1 MRAAFVA
8 CVLAAPLG
16 AAQGAG
22 AAGALASTERGGDV
36 GFLEAQGEAPE
47 RATAVL
53 RSRVVSPRLALLDD
67 DAFEV
72 ELDGSTRILAVK
84 DRAASER
91 SGAWVGGVAGSPHG
105 TVRLV
110 RRGDAVVGTIRAEG
124 SLYRVRPDGA
134 GRHVLELVDETQLP
148 ACSGHAHAPEVTAGD
163 AGGGGT
169 GGTGGGSL
177 LPGASA
183 DVEIDVLVVYTP
195 TARIV
200 AGGTNAMRAMI
211 DLAVLETNEAFEN
224 SGIDARVRLAHA
236 AELTGYAESSSFSTE
251 LDRLRNPLD
260 GSIDD
265 VHALR
270 DLYGAD
276 QVSMIVNNE
285 SSCGLAYVQSTP
297 GAWFDQLAF
306 SVVSRNCAT
315 GYYSFGHE
323 LAHNL
328 GCQHDRPNAGSA
340 AYDYSYGHR
349 ANNGTWRTIMSYA
362 PGQRVQ
368 HFSNPQVTYGGEPTG
383 VDASQPNSADNA
395 ETIRSL
401 AAAMADFRERPV
413 GTYGEGRVNSLGR
426 APRIMW
432 SGSTSAS
439 ANDLRLTLVNGVP
452 GQGGVLHYGSDAV
465 DTPFMGGTLLA
476 SLPLARVAAFRIR
489 PDGTVS
495 VPVPIATTDVGSTR
509 YYQFLFRDPEQP
521 SGPGV
526 AMSNGLRARFLP

>member
-8 CVLAAPLG
+8 CVMAAPLG

-22 AAGALASTERGGDV
+22 AELASARAAGL

-47 RATAVL
+47 RPTAVL
-53 RSRVVSPRLALLDD
+53 RSRVVSPRLALLED

-72 ELDGSTRILAVK
+72 ELDAATTILAVK
-84 DRAASER
+84 DRAASAR
-91 SGAWVGGVAGSPHG
+91 SGAWVGDVAGSPHG
-105 TVRLV
+105 SVRLV

-124 SLYRVRPDGA
+124 RLYRVRPDRA

-148 ACSGHAHAPEVTAGD
+148 ACTGHAHAPEVTAGD
-163 AGGGGT
+163 GSGSNGGGG
-169 GGTGGGSL
+169 GGGSL
-177 LPGASA
+177 LTGAPA

-236 AELTGYAESSSFSTE
+236 AEMTGYAETSSFNTE

-260 GSIDD
+260 GQLDD
-265 VHALR
+265 AHALR

-276 QVSMIVNNE
+276 QVTMIVNNE

-297 GAWFDQLAF
+297 GPWFDQLAF

-349 ANNGTWRTIMSYA
+349 ASNGTWRTIMSYA

-368 HFSNPQVTYGGEPTG
+368 HFSSPAVTYGGEPTG
-383 VDASQPNSADNA
+383 VAPGQPNSADNA

-401 AAAMADFRERPV
+401 AAAMADFRDRPV

-426 APRIMW
+426 TPRITW
-432 SGSTSAS
+432 SGTTSA
-439 ANDLRLTLVNGVP
+439 AAGDFRLKLVNGVP
-452 GQGGVLHYGSDAV
+452 GQGGVVHYGSAAEDA
-465 DTPFMGGTLLA
+465 PFMGGTLLA
-476 SLPLARVAAFRIR
+476 SLPLARLASFRIR

-495 VPVPIATTDVGSTR
+495 VPVPVVSSEVGTTR
-509 YYQFLFRDPEQP
+509 YYQFLFRDPAQP

-526 AMSNGLRARFLP
+526 SMSNGLRARFLP